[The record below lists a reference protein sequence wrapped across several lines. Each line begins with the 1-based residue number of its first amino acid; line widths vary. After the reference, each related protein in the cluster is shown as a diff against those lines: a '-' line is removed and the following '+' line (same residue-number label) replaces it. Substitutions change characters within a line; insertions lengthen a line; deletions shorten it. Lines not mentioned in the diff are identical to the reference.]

1 MTKMLRVISLGLAV
15 LFLAGGAVSL
25 LSGHQAMDDKDRL
38 FLEKFRMTYPDLR
51 KGEDQLK
58 KKQYDKAE
66 QAFLKVLEQ
75 LPENAQASFDLAE
88 TYYEKGEFD
97 KGLAAIG
104 DAEKNVSLILKI
116 LYRQQMAALNKSTD
130 DRTAASDALQELQ
143 QKLGS
148 SRTTAGTYTGQSA
161 STQRAGG
168 IKADEQEQKS
178 EVFAIPAEYS
188 YVHGNLL
195 FRLKRYQEALDQ
207 YLKAVETDPRHG
219 KSYNN
224 IANIHFMAKQYD
236 KSLEFIEKAESV
248 GVKVN
253 PEFKKA
259 VLKALGK

>member
-1 MTKMLRVISLGLAV
+1 MTKTLRVLSLALAV
-15 LFLAGGAVSL
+15 LFLAGGAVSRL
-25 LSGHQAMDDKDRL
+25 LGHQAMDDKDRL

-75 LPENAQASFDLAE
+75 LPENGQASFDLAE

-116 LYRQQMAALNKSTD
+116 LYRQQMGALNKSTD
-130 DRTAASDALQELQ
+130 DRAAASDDLQKLRQ
-143 QKLGS
+143 QLGS
-148 SRTTAGTYTGQSA
+148 SLTTAGTYTAQLGAAQGAA
-161 STQRAGG
+161 SVKDGER
-168 IKADEQEQKS
+168 EQKT
-178 EVFAIPAEYS
+178 EVFTIPSEYS

-224 IANIHFMAKQYD
+224 IANIYFMAKQYD

-259 VLKALGK
+259 VLKALGR